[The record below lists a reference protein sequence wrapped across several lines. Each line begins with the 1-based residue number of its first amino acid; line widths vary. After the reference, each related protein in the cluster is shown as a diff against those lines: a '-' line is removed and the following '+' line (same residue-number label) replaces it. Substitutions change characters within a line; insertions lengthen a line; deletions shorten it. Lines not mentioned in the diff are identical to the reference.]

1 MPITTLEVRSE
12 WMSGFR
18 QPDFLK
24 RQEAS
29 AIAKKAEL
37 VKFRA
42 KAADPALADRLTER
56 TARAADSQAIK
67 EAREAGKTEK
77 KMP

>member
-29 AIAKKAEL
+29 TIAKKAEL